1 MSVDKNNY
9 FEIDNTIECHKY
21 LDFAGAQHTAGTIPL
36 FSVWATKCHLF
47 RASLIIQLSHLVYK
61 KT

>member
-1 MSVDKNNY
+1 MSKHGYLRNSCLVVSVDKSNY

-36 FSVWATKCHLF
+36 FSV
-47 RASLIIQLSHLVYK
+47 
-61 KT
+61 